1 MTASSPQLAPLVNR
15 ELSLVNRRRNG
26 KVASLSK
33 PHRDLVNQMLEDG
46 AAYSDISAALAQL
59 GFQVSPRNISNW
71 YRGGYQDWLQFQ
83 VRLDTTSL
91 QQDALLDLLRT
102 ENSTDLPEVGLQL
115 AVTQLSQLLL
125 ANSLCPQPTE
135 TQANHYLRLA
145 NSLSRITRQLIAL
158 QQRREDA
165 AYDSEP
171 DDQPAPEPE
180 PLANSKSQAVDPE
193 PAAAH
198 ETSPAASNP
207 QSQIVNRK
215 SQILSEAHGNL
226 RTSVEAT
233 NNSAPPFPTLAP
245 AAGIASIAPTH
256 ELAHST

>member
-71 YRGGYQDWLQFQ
+71 YRGGYQDWLQLQ
-83 VRLDTTSL
+83 ERLETTSL

-135 TQANHYLRLA
+135 TQANLYLRLA

-165 AYDSEP
+165 AYDSGP
-171 DDQPAPEPE
+171 DDDPAPEPQ
-180 PLANSKSQAVDPE
+180 PLSSRSSEEVNPKPDALEASA
-193 PAAAH
+193 
-198 ETSPAASNP
+198 TASNS
-207 QSQIVNRK
+207 QSPVAYRHWQM
-215 SQILSEAHGNL
+215 LTEAH
-226 RTSVEAT
+226 
-233 NNSAPPFPTLAP
+233 
-245 AAGIASIAPTH
+245 
-256 ELAHST
+256 